1 MHIRTRTIALIGFL
15 AALISGC
22 SGEPGAQEGADSGG
36 ALKRGSKGPEVRAL
50 YEYLRTF
57 GYFENPELRAE
68 YPGWQPIVSTA
79 PSDPE
84 VFDASLEEGLLAYQK
99 LMGLEE
105 TAEVDEATQRSI
117 EMPRCGHPDVDPD
130 RLDPSRKFALYGG
143 SKVWNHTNI
152 TYALGTGTND
162 ITNEWDQIRSGMQ
175 KWSIYSDLTFAQ
187 ATTTSGD
194 IAVYFLHLSP
204 ATVLGRAG
212 PPDNSTGTSVVF
224 NESQDWRI
232 KNLTYVAT
240 HEFGHSLGLAH
251 SSVSGAV
258 MYPSYDGTSPVPDL
272 LPTDDRMAI
281 GALYSSWEVWSG
293 TALDISFPTNGNFN
307 LWRVGTDGYVYR
319 QNLGGWLLFQNG
331 ALPPGSARRVTAATE
346 TQAAV
351 ITASNDVYELVNGT
365 WALRPNNKCVDLA
378 YRSDANLTPWLYCA
392 GTDGMAYRWVNS
404 HSVWVQVTGISSVVR
419 IASGPIYNHPEYGTD
434 VIWAVLADGSVKQRR
449 DGVNWITMPK
459 PKPTLFTEGPVKDIG
474 VGIDGSVWILGG
486 NAVNGGDAIYIW
498 NEQAAI
504 GTDTPSRNQWRSVP
518 GGAVNIT
525 VDRWGRPWV
534 ANNLNTIFRRK

>member
-1 MHIRTRTIALIGFL
+1 MIHIRARGIAFL
-15 AALISGC
+15 GLLGALASGC
-22 SGEPGAQEGADSGG
+22 SGEPGAEEGADSGG
-36 ALKRGSKGPEVRAL
+36 ALRRGSTGPEVRAL
-50 YEYLRTF
+50 YDYLRTY
-57 GYFENPELRAE
+57 GYFENPELRAA

-105 TAEVDEATQRSI
+105 TAEVDEATQGVI
-117 EMPRCGHPDVDPD
+117 AMPRCAHPDVDLD

-162 ITNEWDQIRSGMQ
+162 ITNEWDRVRSAMQ
-175 KWSIYSDLTFAQ
+175 KWSDYSDLTFAQ

-194 IAVYFLHLSP
+194 IAIYFLF
-204 ATVLGRAG
+204 LGAGTLLGQGG

-224 NESQDWRI
+224 NDSQDWRI
-232 KNLTYVAT
+232 KNLNYVAT
-240 HEFGHSLGLAH
+240 HELGHSLGLAH

-258 MYPSYDGTSPVPDL
+258 MFPIYDGASPVPDQ

-281 GALYSSWEVWSG
+281 GALYSSWEVLSG
-293 TALDISFPTNGNFN
+293 AALDISFPTNGNFN

-351 ITASNDVYELVNGT
+351 ITTSNDVYELVNGT
-365 WALRPNNKCVDLA
+365 WVLRANRKCVDLA
-378 YRSDANLTPWLYCA
+378 YRSDANTTPWLYCA

-404 HSVWVQVTGISSVVR
+404 HSVWVQVSGVSSVVR
-419 IASGPIYNHPEYGTD
+419 IASGPVYNHPEYGTD
-434 VIWAVLADGSVKQRR
+434 VLWAVLTDGSLRQRR
-449 DGVNWITMPK
+449 DGVNWVRPPNPK
-459 PKPTLFTEGPVKDIG
+459 RANGTDGTATDIG

-486 NAVNGGDAIYIW
+486 DAVNGGNAIYIW
-498 NEQAAI
+498 NEQVAL
-504 GTDTPSRNQWRSVP
+504 GTAPTRNQWLKVP
-518 GGAVNIT
+518 GGAVNLT
-525 VDRWGRPWV
+525 VDRWGRAWV